1 MRLNSYHKEVF
12 VKAVMVDVPTCDAL
26 KEEIRGIVL
35 ADLVAQLPPAIAA
48 IWNNPD
54 LQGYISTSWG
64 SFGDTYVTYPSMQG
78 SVLRQTL
85 TPSAKTKLVALSAQ
99 VRQLEKTRRELELQ
113 LQGVIRSC
121 TTLKS
126 LLKALPEFEK
136 YMPTDADAP
145 TSRMTPVIANV
156 VSDFVKAGWPTT
168 VKK

>member
-1 MRLNSYHKEVF
+1 M
-12 VKAVMVDVPTCDAL
+12 
-26 KEEIRGIVL
+26 

-54 LQGYISTSWG
+54 LRGYISTSWG
-64 SFGDTYVTYPSMQG
+64 SFGEVYLTYPAMQG
-78 SVLRQTL
+78 CVSRQTL
-85 TPSAKTKLVALSAQ
+85 TPSVKTKVAALDVQ

-113 LQGVIRSC
+113 LNGVIRSC